1 MEGGDMIEVLIVE
14 NNIRNTLILLKVDIL
29 DLIVKWIQHV
39 LIKIWLDTTT
49 FPQSSCIKVAQSVIN

>member
-1 MEGGDMIEVLIVE
+1 MIEVLIVE

-49 FPQSSCIKVAQSVIN
+49 FAQSSCIKIAQSVIN